1 MAERRRR
8 IRSFEWSTAIIASI
22 SIAAGVAVYL
32 RDGTDKVIAILTKD
46 LELLVGM
53 LPKMAAGCLIA
64 AFVTRLLPREVVA
77 RWSAA
82 NPGSLGLLVAMTM
95 GAVLP
100 GGPLTIYPVAG
111 AFLVLGA
118 DVGTAVAFI
127 TAWNLL
133 GYNRALI
140 WELPFFGPEFV
151 GWRVLIALPLPI
163 LGGLLARFARAPD
176 RPARGKRSMDL
187 THIISLVI
195 GIILWM
201 LVGTLAFVAA
211 MRSKTLFREGAFEGG
226 RDFIVLIPRVMVGV
240 VGSGY
245 IAAIM
250 PQDLIATWIG
260 PNSGVIGIL
269 IGTIIGAADAGRR
282 GRRLRNRRRRT
293 QERRRRA
300 AGDRLFDRL
309 VALYHPAAAQLGDP
323 HDGAAFRVA
332 ARGGIIPIADIGRA
346 RSAAAR
352 QTITTSSREDGP

>member
-8 IRSFEWSTAIIASI
+8 IRSFEWSTAIILSI

-77 RWSAA
+77 RVV
-82 NPGSLGLLVAMTM
+82 GSESGLLGILVAMTM

-151 GWRVLIALPLPI
+151 GWRILIALPLPI
-163 LGGLLARFARAPD
+163 IGGLLARMAAR
-176 RPARGKRSMDL
+176 
-187 THIISLVI
+187 
-195 GIILWM
+195 
-201 LVGTLAFVAA
+201 
-211 MRSKTLFREGAFEGG
+211 
-226 RDFIVLIPRVMVGV
+226 
-240 VGSGY
+240 
-245 IAAIM
+245 
-250 PQDLIATWIG
+250 LIA
-260 PNSGVIGIL
+260 
-269 IGTIIGAADAGRR
+269 RR
-282 GRRLRNRRRRT
+282 GG
-293 QERRRRA
+293 
-300 AGDRLFDRL
+300 GD
-309 VALYHPAAAQLGDP
+309 QW
-323 HDGAAFRVA
+323 
-332 ARGGIIPIADIGRA
+332 
-346 RSAAAR
+346 
-352 QTITTSSREDGP
+352 T

>member
-32 RDGTDKVIAILTKD
+32 RDGTDKVLAILSND

-77 RWSAA
+77 RVVGAES
-82 NPGSLGLLVAMTM
+82 GLLGLLVAMTM

-151 GWRVLIALPLPI
+151 GWRILIALPLPI
-163 LGGLLARFARAPD
+163 IAGLLARMRRTLD
-176 RPARGKRSMDL
+176 RPPRRERSMDL
-187 THIISLVI
+187 TAHHQRRDRHP
-195 GIILWM
+195 
-201 LVGTLAFVAA
+201 AVAA
-211 MRSKTLFREGAFEGG
+211 GGGARLHGG
-226 RDFIVLIPRVMVGV
+226 D
-240 VGSGY
+240 
-245 IAAIM
+245 AQ
-250 PQDLIATWIG
+250 QDAV
-260 PNSGVIGIL
+260 P
-269 IGTIIGAADAGRR
+269 
-282 GRRLRNRRRRT
+282 RRRVGGL
-293 QERRRRA
+293 RA
-300 AGDRLFDRL
+300 
-309 VALYHPAAAQLGDP
+309 
-323 HDGAAFRVA
+323 
-332 ARGGIIPIADIGRA
+332 I
-346 RSAAAR
+346 SWC
-352 QTITTSSREDGP
+352 